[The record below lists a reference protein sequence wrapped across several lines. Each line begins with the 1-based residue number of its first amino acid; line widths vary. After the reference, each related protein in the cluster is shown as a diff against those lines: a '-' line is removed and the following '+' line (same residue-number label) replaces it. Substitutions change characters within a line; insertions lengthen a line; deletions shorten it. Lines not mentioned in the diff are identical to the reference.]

1 MVFWRSE
8 GFIVSQ
14 PTTLLM
20 YFFPYGKKGCAIDS
34 VGFHPRFLRR
44 MTPFSVEEEKGNG
57 FLAK

>member
-1 MVFWRSE
+1 MGFWQSE

-34 VGFHPRFLRR
+34 VGSHPRFFERMNTAACLIVFAFLR
-44 MTPFSVEEEKGNG
+44 
-57 FLAK
+57 A